1 MQKKVLLIAGGG
13 TLGTYVAQE
22 LLKMG
27 HFVDVLCL
35 EDKFSDNN
43 KLTFYKGCATEEYLA
58 TLLAEHHYD
67 GIVNFVH
74 YQDVEAYRPIHKLLT
89 EHTEHLI
96 FLSSYRV
103 YADKE
108 HPIKEES
115 PMLLD
120 VTEDLEFKQNEKYAI
135 VKAKCEKFLRDEDPN
150 GNWTIV
156 RPVISF
162 SKLRFDF
169 FMHSGRDVLSYAR
182 DGKTMIMQE
191 FARNFIAGLDWSG
204 NTGKIIAHLLFKKE
218 TIGEAY
224 TISSAPGL
232 TWGEIAKIY
241 EEHIGLK
248 VMWTDEE
255 TYLKANPHL
264 QREKGLWWAYLYDRR
279 FDRAVDNTK
288 VLKATG
294 LGKKDFLSLSEGLD
308 IELSRLEM

>member
-22 LLKMG
+22 LLEMG
-27 HFVDVLCL
+27 RFVDVLCL
-35 EDKFSDNN
+35 EDKFSDND
-43 KLTFYKGCATEEYLA
+43 KLTFYKGCATEEYLT

-74 YQDVEAYRPIHKLLT
+74 YQDVESYRPIHKLLT
-89 EHTEHLI
+89 KHTEHLI

-120 VTEDLEFKQNEKYAI
+120 VTEDIEFKQHEKYAI

-169 FMHSGRDVLSYAR
+169 FMYSGRDVLLYAR
-182 DGKTMIMQE
+182 DGKTMIMPE
-191 FARNFIAGLDWSG
+191 LARNFTAGLDWSG

-264 QREKGLWWAYLYDRR
+264 QREKGLWWAYLYDRK

-308 IELSRLEM
+308 IEISRLEM

>member
-13 TLGTYVAQE
+13 TLGTYAAQE
-22 LLKMG
+22 LLEMG

-58 TLLAEHHYD
+58 ALLAEHHYD

-182 DGKTMIMQE
+182 DGKTMIMPE

-279 FDRAVDNTK
+279 FDRSVDNTK

-294 LGKKDFLSLSEGLD
+294 LEKKDFLSLSEGLD